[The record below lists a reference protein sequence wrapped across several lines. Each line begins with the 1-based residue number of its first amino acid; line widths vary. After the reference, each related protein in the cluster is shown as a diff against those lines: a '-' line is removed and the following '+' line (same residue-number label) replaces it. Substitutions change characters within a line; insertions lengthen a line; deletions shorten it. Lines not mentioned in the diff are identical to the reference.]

1 MVEGH
6 SSDLDHANRG
16 GKFAKGQFGE
26 EKSEFAVMVMVAIR
40 ENRKFNLRVSP
51 QEFSRSFKHPPFL
64 VDWIEIRMSS
74 TRWGAL
80 VGNGFWDFNR
90 LGIPY
95 ASFEA
100 SVDSTS

>member
-1 MVEGH
+1 VVEGH

-51 QEFSRSFKHPPFL
+51 LDKNSLAPLNTLPFSSIGLKSECRRL
-64 VDWIEIRMSS
+64 VEVHS
-74 TRWGAL
+74 
-80 VGNGFWDFNR
+80 
-90 LGIPY
+90 
-95 ASFEA
+95 
-100 SVDSTS
+100 